1 MPQAKLPDIN
11 NAWVRYRNYG
21 LESIDSKNYSGAVA
35 AIFEIIALFPETYRC
50 EINTEKW
57 NELEKDVIIYV
68 CGNCSKENNHDEV
81 KIFNLLLDV
90 TTQFISGSNQETV
103 WNCLGCD
110 NQNRLL
116 STKVIKSQLSKPH
129 YNKVIREPPNRKQG
143 IMDRVQY
150 DNLMR
155 KWFFE
160 SLAETDHQ
168 LGLYRDEY
176 RPTDEEEEAQNIE
189 GGEEQDAP

>member
-35 AIFEIIALFPETYRC
+35 AIFEIIALFPENYRI

-57 NELEKDVIIYV
+57 NEMEKDTIIFI
-68 CGNCSKENNHDEV
+68 CGGCSKENNRNEIKLYDLILELTV
-81 KIFNLLLDV
+81 SMV
-90 TTQFISGSNQETV
+90 SGLQHETV
-103 WNCLGCD
+103 WKCLGCD
-110 NQNRLL
+110 YRNRLL
-116 STKVIKSQLSKPH
+116 NTEVIKSQLKNPH
-129 YNKVIREPPNRKQG
+129 YNKVIRDPPNRKQG
-143 IMDRVQY
+143 VMDRVGY

-155 KWFFE
+155 RWFFE

-168 LGLYRDEY
+168 LGKYRDEY
-176 RPTDEEEEAQNIE
+176 RPIDEEEELTNLE
-189 GGEEQDAP
+189 GGEEND